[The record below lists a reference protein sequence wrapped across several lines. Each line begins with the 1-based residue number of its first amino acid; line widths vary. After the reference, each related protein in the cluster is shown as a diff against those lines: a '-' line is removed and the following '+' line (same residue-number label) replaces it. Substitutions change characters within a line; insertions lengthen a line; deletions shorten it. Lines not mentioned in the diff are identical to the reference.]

1 MARFE
6 SSFMRE
12 GIISVLIMQAN
23 WRCNIALILIVLQK
37 ALLIL
42 TTLSLISLTASYI
55 PLDNQPTANILY
67 NLDCYVLVTHAT
79 SLSE

>member
-6 SSFMRE
+6 TSFMRE
-12 GIISVLIMQAN
+12 GIISLLIIQAN

-42 TTLSLISLTASYI
+42 KTLSLISLTASYI
-55 PLDNQPTANILY
+55 PPDNHPTAKY
-67 NLDCYVLVTHAT
+67 
-79 SLSE
+79 SL

>member
-6 SSFMRE
+6 TSFMRE
-12 GIISVLIMQAN
+12 GIISLLIMQAN

-55 PLDNQPTANILY
+55 PRDNHPTAKY
-67 NLDCYVLVTHAT
+67 
-79 SLSE
+79 SL

>member
-6 SSFMRE
+6 TSFMRE
-12 GIISVLIMQAN
+12 GIISLLIMQAN

-42 TTLSLISLTASYI
+42 KTLSLISLTASYI
-55 PLDNQPTANILY
+55 PLDNHPTAKY
-67 NLDCYVLVTHAT
+67 
-79 SLSE
+79 SL